1 MTCKNCKKELVS
13 SANYCNFCGAEVV
26 TTRISKKEIF
36 SQFSTKLFGW
46 DNSFFRTLKYLL
58 IKPNIILSEYL
69 DGTRKKYTNPFSF
82 LAFCTSIS
90 LIVFNMF
97 STQYLELSSFGSN
110 SQLAIEAPNE
120 PATSDTAQA
129 IIQTEINTTEG
140 QSEKAEVSDINNSL
154 QEFFLKYHLFF
165 SFLFLPFYGYISEI
179 VFGKQFNAGVTINAF
194 IQGFLVFS
202 TLLLFVASLIL
213 DPKIYYISFAL
224 ILVYYPYA
232 YSKLCKL
239 SLFQAFLKILK
250 FLFLLIGIFIATAGS
265 GYLLGRYT
273 NI

>member
-1 MTCKNCKKELVS
+1 
-13 SANYCNFCGAEVV
+13 
-26 TTRISKKEIF
+26 
-36 SQFSTKLFGW
+36 
-46 DNSFFRTLKYLL
+46 
-58 IKPNIILSEYL
+58 
-69 DGTRKKYTNPFSF
+69 
-82 LAFCTSIS
+82 
-90 LIVFNMF
+90 MF

-120 PATSDTAQA
+120 PATSDTAP
-129 IIQTEINTTEG
+129 IIQAEINTTEA
-140 QSEKAEVSDINNSL
+140 QSEKAEGADRNNSL
-154 QEFFLKYHLFF
+154 QAFFLKYHLFF

-179 VFGKQFNAGVTINAF
+179 VFGKQFNAGEHITINAF

-202 TLLLFVASLIL
+202 TLLLFVASLIV

-273 NI
+273 NL